1 VLGTVLLV
9 LAQLWRIDR
18 YGLLYGQ
25 HQSES
30 CDPVRPA
37 HHNTGR
43 TDTNADPYVWRAS
56 CTPPAPRIRAAGG
69 SS

>member
-9 LAQLWRIDR
+9 LAQLWGIDR

-30 CDPVRPA
+30 L
-37 HHNTGR
+37 
-43 TDTNADPYVWRAS
+43 
-56 CTPPAPRIRAAGG
+56 
-69 SS
+69 